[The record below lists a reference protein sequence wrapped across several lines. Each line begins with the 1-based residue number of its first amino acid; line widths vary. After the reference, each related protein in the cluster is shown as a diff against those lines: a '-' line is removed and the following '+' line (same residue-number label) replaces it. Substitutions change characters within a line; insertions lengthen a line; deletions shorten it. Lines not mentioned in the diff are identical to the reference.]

1 MNFLD
6 LIWLIP
12 LFPAMG
18 FVINGLFGKR
28 LPKSVIGV
36 IACGASLIAF
46 IFAAGAVFQLLQ
58 LEPGHRVHT
67 VRLYEWIN
75 AGPSHNAEGGLTRFA
90 IDWSFLLDLQIL
102 WKTWSAIAH
111 VEGAY

>member
-12 LFPAMG
+12 LFPALG

-28 LPKSVIGV
+28 LPKSVVGV
-36 IACGASLIAF
+36 IASGAAFIAF

-58 LEPGHRVHT
+58 LEPGHRVHI

-75 AGPSHNAEGGLTRFA
+75 AGASHDHNGALTRFS
-90 IDWSFLLDLQIL
+90 IDWSYLLDPL
-102 WKTWSAIAH
+102 SS
-111 VEGAY
+111 V